1 MRPATPARGGSE
13 NHMMNQLSIDRLQ
26 EACGTTGQLR
36 VSLEWEGNPEVVTKS
51 FFLPC
56 LLAGRDPNIDLS
68 LDDAQVSQRH
78 AFFQVLGGR
87 LFAVDLR
94 SRTGTHWESGSKS
107 SGWVEPG
114 ETIRIG
120 PFRLRFDGD
129 GLQGV
134 GEVSGDW
141 NPLTSPAPDLADLPD
156 VTLEFL
162 QGPTRPMTW
171 RINQA
176 LTLIGRSND
185 CGICLRDASVSF
197 FHGYLL
203 RTPAGTWVI
212 DLFSRGGIQLNG
224 RRVRW
229 GRLDAGDQLQV
240 GNFVL
245 RSRPEAPLH
254 AGLPRESTDESDAPA
269 AAAPSFNPVLGENG
283 SHVETLNGSEAAVAD
298 ARVGGAVTPVR
309 RGLDKTSLQEV
320 ILAPLVN
327 QFAALQSQMVA
338 QFQQSILMMVDRFRE
353 MHREQFG
360 LIRQEVD
367 RLHQITEELQSLQ
380 AQVERQSRPA
390 ASEAAPAPAPV
401 AAPEAAEPEPAT
413 DPLISTKLPPLELPQ
428 PKADPNDGAV
438 HIWLYDRITQLQHER
453 QSTLKKIV
461 NFLSGK

>member
-1 MRPATPARGGSE
+1 
-13 NHMMNQLSIDRLQ
+13 MNQLSIDRLQ

-36 VSLEWEGNPEVVTKS
+36 AHIECEGKPGVVDKS

-56 LLAGRDPNIDLS
+56 LLVGRDPNTDLF

-94 SRTGTHWESGSKS
+94 SRTGTHWENGPKS
-107 SGWVEPG
+107 SGWIAPG
-114 ETIRIG
+114 AAVRIG
-120 PFRLRFDGD
+120 PFRIHFDGD
-129 GLQGV
+129 GLTDV
-134 GEVSGDW
+134 APTPAEW
-141 NPLTSPAPDLADLPD
+141 NPLTSPAPELADLPD

-162 QGPTRPMTW
+162 HGPTRPMTW
-171 RINQA
+171 RVNQA
-176 LTLIGRSND
+176 LTLIGRANE

-203 RTPAGTWVI
+203 RTPAGTWVV
-212 DLFSRGGIQLNG
+212 DLFSRGGILLNG

-240 GNFVL
+240 GNFLL
-245 RSRPEAPLH
+245 RSRPEGPVH
-254 AGLPRESTDESDAPA
+254 AGQPLPADGSGVRPTVAPDHDSHPEIVNGNS
-269 AAAPSFNPVLGENG
+269 AAAPVSTRASVPV
-283 SHVETLNGSEAAVAD
+283 VASG
-298 ARVGGAVTPVR
+298 RS
-309 RGLDKTSLQEV
+309 LDRASLQEA
-320 ILAPLVN
+320 ILTPLVN

-380 AQVERQSRPA
+380 AQVDKPSQAARPTTSPVA
-390 ASEAAPAPAPV
+390 PNPVPTSPAVAPAEAPADQEAAA
-401 AAPEAAEPEPAT
+401 
-413 DPLISTKLPPLELPQ
+413 DPLVSTKLPPLELPQ
-428 PKADPNDGAV
+428 PTTDANDGAV
-438 HIWLYDRITQLQHER
+438 HIWLYDRITELQRER
-453 QSTLKKIV
+453 QSTLKKIL